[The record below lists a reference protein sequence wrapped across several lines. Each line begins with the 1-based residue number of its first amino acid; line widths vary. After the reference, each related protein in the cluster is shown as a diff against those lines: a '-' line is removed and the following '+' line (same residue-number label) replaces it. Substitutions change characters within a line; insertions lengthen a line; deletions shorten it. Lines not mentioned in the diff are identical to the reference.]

1 MWARADSVTRLSR
14 RIRPPPRR
22 PRVPTPTLT
31 GEGARGSSSSRRA
44 GSVVDAPPLRL
55 QSVRLRLPLIG
66 LARVLFDE
74 LEQPLDDGKD
84 DVVGRRLGLRG
95 QGKAGVGRRGPAG
108 EERARAR
115 ERCALR
121 PEVSCRC
128 LGCPGGAQ
136 TRCVWRH
143 LDRDSHVGRGVLLRP
158 TLPSLLH
165 RTRRRLGLHA
175 DHSHHDALLHHRKVG
190 RAHRPLPG
198 ADNGARVLLDLVG
211 DRSGEGGNVIHRL
224 RLVEVGHHRRGR
236 ALLAAG
242 ERRVRAAH
250 QLRHRVVAVFGQP
263 ARKDAADGLQL
274 GRAET
279 DEVDRATL

>member
-14 RIRPPPRR
+14 RTRPPPRR

-44 GSVVDAPPLRL
+44 GSVVDAPPFRL

-84 DVVGRRLGLRG
+84 DVVGRRLGL
-95 QGKAGVGRRGPAG
+95 
-108 EERARAR
+108 
-115 ERCALR
+115 
-121 PEVSCRC
+121 
-128 LGCPGGAQ
+128 
-136 TRCVWRH
+136 
-143 LDRDSHVGRGVLLRP
+143 DRDSHVGRGVLLRP

-175 DHSHHDALLHHRKVG
+175 DHSHHNALLHHRKVG

-198 ADNGARVLLDLVG
+198 ADDGARVLLDLVG
-211 DRSGEGGNVIHRL
+211 DRSGEGGDVIHRL
-224 RLVEVGHHRRGR
+224 RLVEVGHHRCGR
-236 ALLAAG
+236 ALFASG